1 MNHFLVASVVCVDIE
16 FYADN
21 RLHSEVSID
30 HHSVV
35 VNIAI
40 LRNSSIELYSLVDDH
55 RQN

>member
-21 RLHSEVSID
+21 RLHSKASID

-40 LRNSSIELYSLVDDH
+40 PRILFYRIIFACG
-55 RQN
+55 

>member
-40 LRNSSIELYSLVDDH
+40 PKLFYTIIFA
-55 RQN
+55 